1 MDHNIKIN
9 WIAESNFV
17 YEENNR
23 KFSMDMLSDKG
34 FSPKKLL
41 LVGLAGCTGIDI
53 VSLLEKMRVEFS
65 EFTIGVEANLTEEHP
80 KVYKE
85 IIIQY
90 SIKSEKE
97 NLDKIQKAI
106 DLSMQKYCGVSAM
119 LGKTAEIKPVLNLI

>member
-1 MDHNIKIN
+1 MEHNIKIT
-9 WIAESNFV
+9 WTQESNFE
-17 YEENNR
+17 YEESNQ
-23 KFSMDMLSDKG
+23 KISLDIISEKG

-65 EFTIGVEANLTEEHP
+65 QFYIKVDANLTEEHP

-85 IIIQY
+85 IEIIY
-90 SIKSEKE
+90 FIKSEQTNQE
-97 NLDKIQKAI
+97 KIQKAI

-119 LGKTAEIKPVLNLI
+119 LGKTAEIKDVLHLI

>member
-1 MDHNIKIN
+1 MEHNIKIT
-9 WIAESNFV
+9 WTQESNFE
-17 YEENNR
+17 YEESNQ
-23 KFSMDMLSDKG
+23 KISLDIISEKG

-65 EFTIGVEANLTEEHP
+65 QFYIKVDANLTEEHP

-85 IIIQY
+85 IEIIY
-90 SIKSEKE
+90 FIKSEKINQE
-97 NLDKIQKAI
+97 KIQKAI

-119 LGKTAEIKPVLNLI
+119 LGKTAEIKDVLHLI